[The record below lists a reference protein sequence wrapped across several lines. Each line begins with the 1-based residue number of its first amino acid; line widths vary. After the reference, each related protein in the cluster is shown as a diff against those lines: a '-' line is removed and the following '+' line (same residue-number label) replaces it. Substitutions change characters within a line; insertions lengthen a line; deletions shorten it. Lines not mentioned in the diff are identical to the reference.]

1 MSDYKNLRGKK
12 VKFFT
17 SDLSTEDSEGQIFY
31 SDTDKEYKVGVLGAA
46 WSSGS
51 ALATARYSVGGHGTQ
66 TAGLISGGNVG
77 PSDTKTTLCEEWNVS
92 GFLAG
97 GALPTA
103 NHSHA
108 AIGTQTAGLISGG
121 YTATAIVAETFHY
134 DGSSWTAGGDI
145 NTARSGIQNG
155 SGTQTAG
162 LHSGGRL
169 DAPDANASTGVT
181 EEYDGSSWTESGD
194 IPADTGEGA
203 TVGTQT
209 ATLLAGGVR
218 DPSAKT
224 NTSFE
229 YNGTTWTA
237 GENMSNVRRMGQMAG
252 IQTAAIITGGESATA
267 VLTATEDYDGTNF
280 SASPASLTLS
290 RYGGGPTSSGSNSAY
305 MVAGGYTGTAITN
318 TSEVF
323 NKTAMTVTAA
333 AWSSGG
339 ALPSGAQ
346 ELFGSGI
353 QTAALCGGGE
363 GVTANPPNAAEDN
376 VFEYDGSSWTA
387 GGSIPVRS
395 NKCSGCGTQTATI
408 IGGKG
413 TDPYSG
419 ASGAT
424 RSYDGSSWTAEPSLG
439 TARYNTGLAGTTT
452 AAVAAYGRFPPSPFT
467 NSVTTEE
474 WDGSSWTAGNNANNS
489 STISESAG
497 GSQTAAIYASLN
509 PGAKSETYDGTNW
522 TNISPTVGN
531 NGMTGS
537 GTQTDFIIA
546 DGNGAFRYNG
556 TVWATSPD
564 ISTARGSAANS
575 NVAATALISGGGDK
589 STATEEFT
597 DESTSLNLKTITDS

>member
-1 MSDYKNLRGKK
+1 MSTYENLHGRRVNVVSSNPSNPKDGE
-12 VKFFT
+12 VWYN
-17 SDLSTEDSEGQIFY
+17 STLGLLKGY
-31 SDTDKEYKVGVLGAA
+31 VLGTAVWTSGGALNTKRSAA
-46 WSSGS
+46 IAGTVTAGLASHGYVYSPSSPVGGSVATEEYNGTSWTSVNNANQARYQTS
-51 ALATARYSVGGHGTQ
+51 ALGTQ
-66 TAGLISGGNVG
+66 TAAVVFGGLNGTTEPG
-77 PSDTKTTLCEEWNVS
+77 P
-92 GFLAG
+92 
-97 GALPTA
+97 
-103 NHSHA
+103 
-108 AIGTQTAGLISGG
+108 
-121 YTATAIVAETFHY
+121 YTM
-134 DGSSWTAGGDI
+134 
-145 NTARSGIQNG
+145 
-155 SGTQTAG
+155 
-162 LHSGGRL
+162 
-169 DAPDANASTGVT
+169 
-181 EEYDGSSWTESGD
+181 
-194 IPADTGEGA
+194 
-203 TVGTQT
+203 
-209 ATLLAGGVR
+209 
-218 DPSAKT
+218 SA
-224 NTSFE
+224 SFE
-229 YNGTTWTA
+229 SYNGTTWTA
-237 GENMSNVRRMGQMAG
+237 LTNAPTAKAGGTPMVGTSTTLAQVCGNSDGSGGVSNTVQEYASGSWSAGENYPISIQGLAGAG
-252 IQTAAIITGGESATA
+252 IQTASVHMGGATA
-267 VLTATEDYDGTNF
+267 APGSPVVDTANEYDGTNF

-575 NVAATALISGGGDK
+575 NVAATGLISGGVDK

>member
-17 SDLSTEDSEGQIFY
+17 SDLSTADSEGQIFY

-51 ALATARYSVGGHGTQ
+51 ALTTARYSVGGHGTQ

-77 PSDTKTTLCEEWNVS
+77 PSDTRTTLCEEWDGL
-92 GFLAG
+92 GFSAG

-103 NHSHA
+103 THSQA

-121 YTATAIVAETFHY
+121 FTATAFVTEAFHY

-169 DAPDANASTGVT
+169 NAPDSTASTGVT

-323 NKTAMTVTAA
+323 DKTAMSVTAA
-333 AWSSGG
+333 AWASGG
-339 ALPSGAQ
+339 NL
-346 ELFGSGI
+346 
-353 QTAALCGGGE
+353 
-363 GVTANPPNAAEDN
+363 
-376 VFEYDGSSWTA
+376 
-387 GGSIPVRS
+387 
-395 NKCSGCGTQTATI
+395 
-408 IGGKG
+408 
-413 TDPYSG
+413 
-419 ASGAT
+419 
-424 RSYDGSSWTAEPSLG
+424 
-439 TARYNTGLAGTTT
+439 NT
-452 AAVAAYGRFPPSPFT
+452 
-467 NSVTTEE
+467 
-474 WDGSSWTAGNNANNS
+474 
-489 STISESAG
+489 
-497 GSQTAAIYASLN
+497 
-509 PGAKSETYDGTNW
+509 
-522 TNISPTVGN
+522 
-531 NGMTGS
+531 
-537 GTQTDFIIA
+537 
-546 DGNGAFRYNG
+546 
-556 TVWATSPD
+556 
-564 ISTARGSAANS
+564 
-575 NVAATALISGGGDK
+575 
-589 STATEEFT
+589 
-597 DESTSLNLKTITDS
+597 

>member
-1 MSDYKNLRGKK
+1 MSTYQGLKGLKIKYLSAN
-12 VKFFT
+12 T
-17 SDLSTEDSEGQIFY
+17 SDDRAKEGEVFYNSTSGKVASHIAVAAVSSGTPMTTGRNAMGTTTSTGSSAFAAGGNPNDTEHYNGSGWSEGTAIN
-31 SDTDKEYKVGVLGAA
+31 TDRRY
-46 WSSGS
+46 
-51 ALATARYSVGGHGTQ
+51 LAGCGTL
-66 TAGLISGGNVG
+66 TAGLIFGGNKA
-77 PSDTKTTLCEEWNVS
+77 PLPT
-92 GFLAG
+92 LAG
-97 GALPTA
+97 
-103 NHSHA
+103 
-108 AIGTQTAGLISGG
+108 
-121 YTATAIVAETFHY
+121 
-134 DGSSWTAGGDI
+134 D
-145 NTARSGIQNG
+145 
-155 SGTQTAG
+155 
-162 LHSGGRL
+162 
-169 DAPDANASTGVT
+169 T

-194 IPADTGEGA
+194 LNTARQFMSRA
-203 TVGTQT
+203 GTQT
-209 ATLLAGGVR
+209 AALAAGGTAGPGQVNN
-218 DPSAKT
+218 SE
-224 NTSFE
+224 E
-229 YNGTTWTA
+229 YNGTSWTEGDNLNTTRSYFSGCGTQTA
-237 GENMSNVRRMGQMAG
+237 GLCVAGATPGGNSALVEEYDGTSWSEQGNVNTARQIVAAAG
-252 IQTAAIITGGESATA
+252 PQTAAVSAGGKISSTVLSTA
-267 VLTATEDYDGTNF
+267 IEEYDG
-280 SASPASLTLS
+280 SAHSTSPASLTTGRNAAGGS
-290 RYGGGPTSSGSNSAY
+290 GDSSNMVIFGGGSQPGQT
-305 MVAGGYTGTAITN
+305 THTEEFN
-318 TSEVF
+318 TSIF
-323 NKTAMTVTAA
+323 TRTAG

-363 GVTANPPNAAEDN
+363 GVAASPPNAAEDN

-575 NVAATALISGGGDK
+575 NVAATGLISGGVDK

-597 DESTSLNLKTITDS
+597 DEVLSSTAKTIDFD